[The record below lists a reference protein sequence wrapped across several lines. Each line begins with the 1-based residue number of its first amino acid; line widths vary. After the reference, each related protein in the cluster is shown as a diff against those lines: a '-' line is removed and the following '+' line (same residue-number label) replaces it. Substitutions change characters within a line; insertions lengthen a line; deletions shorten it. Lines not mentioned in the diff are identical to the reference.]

1 MSETRDKTIH
11 IRVTESE
18 KEKMNKIAE
27 SVSMDL
33 SALIRNAV
41 LTDKKLV
48 LLPDGSVIA
57 KGISE
62 LINKFQGA
70 SKSGVIDKKYCAVL
84 LTSMEELVCAFN
96 QLMNKLPDI
105 CNDTE

>member
-1 MSETRDKTIH
+1 MSETRGKTIN

-33 SALIRNAV
+33 SELIRIAV
-41 LTDKKLV
+41 LTDEKLV

-62 LINKFQGA
+62 LINKFQSA

-105 CNDTE
+105 GNDTD

>member
-1 MSETRDKTIH
+1 MSETRDKTIN
-11 IRVTESE
+11 IRVSESE
-18 KEKMNKIAE
+18 KIQMNKIAE

-62 LINKFQGA
+62 LINKFQSA
-70 SKSGVIDKKYCAVL
+70 SKSGVIDKKYCVVL

-105 CNDTE
+105 GNDTD